1 MKKLLLILATLTV
14 LTSLSG
20 SKLPISKAA
29 REHSYE
35 FANGRRFDGKKFVQ
49 GTFYVI
55 NSTLTFRKPDHV
67 DRTIDLTGKYVIP
80 PFGEAHNHN
89 LVWSDEAGFS
99 RLKNKYLADG
109 IFYVKNPTNLPRT
122 RAPLVGRINIPSS
135 VDAVF
140 SNGGLTASGGHPVE
154 IVNPNRGFTEAD
166 GEGAFYWVIDDM
178 ADLDRKWEMVLS
190 QKPDFIKTTL
200 VYSEEYEKR
209 KDDEKFFGRRRGL
222 NPALLPE
229 IVRRA
234 HAARLRVSVHLDTAA
249 DFHNALM
256 AGADEMAHMPG
267 CAADEKVG
275 LSRYE
280 ISEADARLAA
290 KRRVVVVTTLG
301 EMIDGLYGKDG
312 ALLPER
318 KGLYDMVRHNLQ
330 ILHKYGVPIAVGS
343 DQYGETSAPEALRL
357 YKLKAFDNLTL
368 LKMWCEET
376 AATIFPQRKIGHLK
390 EGYEASFL
398 ALGGDPLQDFN
409 NVRKIE
415 MRVKQGELLLDTM
428 R

>member
-122 RAPLVGRINIPSS
+122 RAPLASRINIPSS

-140 SNGGLTASGGHPVE
+140 SNGALTASGGHPVE

-178 ADLDRKWEMVLS
+178 ADLDRKWERVLS
-190 QKPDFIKTTL
+190 QKPDFIKTML

-267 CAADEKVG
+267 CAADEKVS

-290 KRRVVVVTTLG
+290 KRQVVVVTTLG

-312 ALLPER
+312 ALIPER

-330 ILHKYGVPIAVGS
+330 ILQKYGVPIAVGS

-357 YKLKAFDNLTL
+357 YRLKAFDNLTL

-398 ALGGDPLQDFN
+398 VLGGDPLQDFN
-409 NVRKIE
+409 NVGKIE
-415 MRVKQGELLLDTM
+415 MRVKQGELLSDTM

>member
-1 MKKLLLILATLTV
+1 MVLAGMSV
-14 LTSLSG
+14 
-20 SKLPISKAA
+20 SKLPSGEAA
-29 REHSYE
+29 RQHSYE
-35 FANGRRFDGKKFVQ
+35 FANGRRFDGRGFVP
-49 GTFYVI
+49 GTFYVV
-55 NSTLTFRKPDHV
+55 NGALTFRRPGHV

-99 RLKNKYLADG
+99 RLKNRYLADG
-109 IFYVKNPTNLPRT
+109 IFYVKNPTNLPRA
-122 RAPLVGRINIPSS
+122 RAPLAGRINIPTS

-154 IVNPNRGFTEAD
+154 IVRPNRGFTEAD
-166 GEGAFYWVIDDM
+166 GEGAFYWVIDDL
-178 ADLDRKWEMVLS
+178 ADLDRKWEKILA

-209 KDDEKFFGRRRGL
+209 KDDNSYFGRKGL

-234 HAARLRVSVHLDTAA
+234 HAAGLRVSVHLETAA
-249 DFHNALM
+249 DFHNALV
-256 AGADEMAHMPG
+256 AGVDEMAHMPG
-267 CAADEKVG
+267 FAADEKMG

-318 KGLYDMVRHNLQ
+318 RGLHDMIVHNLQ
-330 ILHKYGVPIAVGS
+330 ILLKHGVPLAVGS
-343 DQYGETSAPEALRL
+343 DQYGETSMPEALKL
-357 YKLKAFDNLTL
+357 YRLKAFDNLTL

-376 AATIFPQRKIGHLK
+376 AATIFPNRKLGHLK

-398 ALGGDPLQDFN
+398 VLGGDPLHDFN
-409 NVRKIE
+409 NVQKIE
-415 MRVKQGELLLDTM
+415 MRVKQGEILSLQD
-428 R
+428 